1 MPTTSRFE
9 QPQEAR
15 LRLSPALIARRCHPV
30 FEMHVKTFVD
40 MISKTSLASL
50 SGLAFMM
57 FSSLKLSSRIFR
69 RRVLRLEFAT
79 CLRII
84 SRMIL

>member
-9 QPQEAR
+9 QPQKAR

-50 SGLAFMM
+50 LGLAFMM
-57 FSSLKLSSRIFR
+57 FSRPKTPFKN
-69 RRVLRLEFAT
+69 FP
-79 CLRII
+79 
-84 SRMIL
+84 